1 MMKRDVGDML
11 TTLIRNQADRE
22 ALATM
27 PGASVELPTLDA
39 APVRR
44 GERHIA
50 FDLSRIRVFRNLHTF
65 VSLLA
70 EEIIEQCAFG
80 AADVMVRRKVDSRLT
95 PELAAAGLD
104 WVTIYVRLDAAEG
117 LPSHYRSFGD
127 RLQMIFL
134 ALQTERWGGA
144 LFPGYFGLQ
153 PSEAQAP
160 PALLFPFQLHDTG
173 DPSGHYYLV
182 EHSRPGRFLRITI
195 EDAAHSRLQLK
206 HIPHRVVDQQL
217 RRSFF
222 TEIFSTA
229 EKIHQ
234 GMLHDAL
241 NHRAEH
247 VETSAHLPDFF
258 AYLRQTGLPHLQQV
272 RFTWPTDDRQM
283 LFLEKSDSTAPT
295 ESLSMLSREIQLLED
310 PAVLHLLGQG
320 QIVEMISGAFHIYF
334 DVSRWGAC
342 LNVSFD
348 EFRERQDLADY
359 LAPMKALRSALA
371 LHPRALEGVR
381 LFVIHHATAEVLG
394 LLKAFADA
402 QCDSLTAFFVQYAG
416 IVPNDYLETLT
427 SLSPETFRFYG
438 LQKMESRIRLAGSY
452 TLSRQFTPFSGLE
465 PIEQA
470 LTDEQPDFLDAMR
483 LAAGHLFLKEIDE
496 ARRANRQMLL
506 VEDGGYLAPLVN
518 RFCLEGK
525 TLGEVFDHFH
535 LPRPADAHN
544 MPFADWLD
552 PVFPGSVEHTKN
564 GYDDLNEVA
573 EAFGKLQFPALSIA
587 VSDLK
592 RGPEAQAC
600 AVSILNAAENILH
613 RLGLLLCR
621 RTIVILG
628 SAGAIGGFL
637 KEELGRRLTKGCLFG
652 VDVAAGNTAGEGIR
666 EARSLDDL
674 GSGVLRNADMFIGV
688 TGQSLLQRSHL
699 EEILLSGRQS
709 AVFFVSGSTKTVE
722 FADAQHYLQ
731 SLRDA
736 PDARIGGRAASVD
749 FKPLRDLQTGILQGY
764 EIRFAFTDQPSE
776 GKVIYLLGE
785 GMPLNFLYYGI
796 PREIMDEVMAQL
808 FCVSCGLIR
817 HLRTAAPLPP
827 ALLAVDREI
836 DANADLLPCGK
847 NNGRDFLKR

>member
-1 MMKRDVGDML
+1 MKRDVGDML

-22 ALATM
+22 ARNPAAGA
-27 PGASVELPTLDA
+27 PGELPTLGIE
-39 APVRR
+39 PVRLD
-44 GERHIA
+44 ERHIS
-50 FDLSRIRVFRNLHTF
+50 FDLSRIRVFRNLHSF

-80 AADVMVRRKVDSRLT
+80 AADIMVRHKVDSRLT

-117 LPSHYRSFGD
+117 LPFHYRSFGD

-134 ALQTERWGGA
+134 TLQTERWGGV

-153 PSEAQAP
+153 LSEASVP
-160 PALLFPFQLHDTG
+160 PALLFPFHLHDAG
-173 DPSGHYYLV
+173 NPNGHYYLV
-182 EHSRPGRFLRITI
+182 EHNPPGRFLRITI

-206 HIPHRVVDQQL
+206 HIPHRVVDQPL

-222 TEIFSTA
+222 TDIFSTA

-234 GMLHDAL
+234 GILHDAL

-283 LFLEKSDSTAPT
+283 IFLEKSDATSLT
-295 ESLSMLSREIQLLED
+295 ESLGMLAREIQLLED

-320 QIVEMISGAFHIYF
+320 QIVEMISGSFRIYF

-348 EFRERQDLADY
+348 EFRERRDLADY
-359 LAPMKALRSALA
+359 LAPMKTLEAALA
-371 LHPRALEGVR
+371 RRPRALAGVR

-416 IVPNDYLETLT
+416 IVPNDYLETLM
-427 SLSPETFRFYG
+427 SLPPDAFRFYG
-438 LQKMESRIRLAGSY
+438 LQKMESRFRLAGSY

-470 LTDEQPDFLDAMR
+470 LIEEQPDFLNAMR
-483 LAAGHLFLKEIDE
+483 LAAGHLFLKEADA
-496 ARRANRQMLL
+496 ARRANRQLLL
-506 VEDGGYLAPLVN
+506 VEDGGYLAPLIN

-525 TLGEVFDHFH
+525 TLGEVFEHFR
-535 LPRPADAHN
+535 LPRPADAHH
-544 MPFADWLD
+544 MPLADWLA
-552 PVFPGSVEHTKN
+552 PVFPGSIEHTKN
-564 GYDDLNEVA
+564 GYDFLNEVA
-573 EAFGKLQFPALSIA
+573 QAFGKLQFPALSIA

-592 RGPEAQAC
+592 RGPEARAC

-613 RLGLLLCR
+613 RLGLLLSR

-637 KEELGRRLTKGCLFG
+637 KEELSRRLTEGRLYG
-652 VDVAAGNTAGEGIR
+652 VDIAAENIAGDDIR
-666 EARSLDDL
+666 EAKTLDDL
-674 GSGVLRNADMFIGV
+674 GSGVLRDADMFIGV

-699 EEILLSGRQS
+699 EEILLSGRPS
-709 AVFFVSGSTKTVE
+709 AVFFISGSTKTVE
-722 FADAQHYLQ
+722 FADAQSYLQ
-731 SLRDA
+731 SLRDI
-736 PDARIGGRAASVD
+736 PDARVGGRAANVD

-764 EIRFAFTDQPSE
+764 EIRLSFTDQPSG

-796 PREIMDEVMAQL
+796 PREIVDEVMAQL
-808 FCVSCGLIR
+808 FCLSCGLIR
-817 HLRTAAPLPP
+817 RWRAAGPLPP

-836 DANADLLPCGK
+836 DANADLLPGKK
-847 NNGRDFLKR
+847 NNGRDFQNR

>member
-1 MMKRDVGDML
+1 MKRDVGDML

-22 ALATM
+22 ARNPAAGA
-27 PGASVELPTLDA
+27 PGELPTLGIE
-39 APVRR
+39 PVRLD
-44 GERHIA
+44 ERHIS
-50 FDLSRIRVFRNLHTF
+50 FDLSRIRVFRNLHSF

-80 AADVMVRRKVDSRLT
+80 AADIMVRHKVDSRLT

-117 LPSHYRSFGD
+117 LPFHYRSFGD

-134 ALQTERWGGA
+134 TLQTERWGGV

-153 PSEAQAP
+153 LSEASVP
-160 PALLFPFQLHDTG
+160 PALLFPFHLHDAG
-173 DPSGHYYLV
+173 NPNGHYYLV
-182 EHSRPGRFLRITI
+182 EHNPPGRFLRITI

-206 HIPHRVVDQQL
+206 HIPHRVVDQPL

-222 TEIFSTA
+222 TDIFSTA

-234 GMLHDAL
+234 GILHDAL

-283 LFLEKSDSTAPT
+283 IFLEKSDATSLT
-295 ESLSMLSREIQLLED
+295 ESLGMLAREIQLLED

-320 QIVEMISGAFHIYF
+320 QIVEMISGSFRIYF

-348 EFRERQDLADY
+348 EFRERRDLADY
-359 LAPMKALRSALA
+359 LAPMKTLEAALA
-371 LHPRALEGVR
+371 RRPRALAGVR

-416 IVPNDYLETLT
+416 IVPNDYLETLM
-427 SLSPETFRFYG
+427 SLPPDAFRFYG
-438 LQKMESRIRLAGSY
+438 LQKMESRFRLAGSY

-470 LTDEQPDFLDAMR
+470 LIEEQPDFLNAMR
-483 LAAGHLFLKEIDE
+483 LAAGHLFLKEADA
-496 ARRANRQMLL
+496 ARRANRQLLL
-506 VEDGGYLAPLVN
+506 VEDGGYLAPLIN

-525 TLGEVFDHFH
+525 TLGEVFEHFR
-535 LPRPADAHN
+535 LPRPADAHH
-544 MPFADWLD
+544 MPLADWLA
-552 PVFPGSVEHTKN
+552 PVFPGSIEHTKN
-564 GYDDLNEVA
+564 GYDFLNEVA
-573 EAFGKLQFPALSIA
+573 QAFGKLQFPALSIA

-592 RGPEAQAC
+592 RGPEARAC

-613 RLGLLLCR
+613 RLGLLLSR

-637 KEELGRRLTKGCLFG
+637 KEELSRRLTEGRLYG
-652 VDVAAGNTAGEGIR
+652 VDIAAENIAGDDIR
-666 EARSLDDL
+666 EAKTLDDL
-674 GSGVLRNADMFIGV
+674 GSGVLRDADMFIGV

-699 EEILLSGRQS
+699 EEILLSGRPS
-709 AVFFVSGSTKTVE
+709 AVFFISGSTKTVE
-722 FADAQHYLQ
+722 FADAQSYLQ
-731 SLRDA
+731 SLRDI
-736 PDARIGGRAASVD
+736 PDARVGGRAANVD
-749 FKPLRDLQTGILQGY
+749 FKLLRDLQTGILQGY
-764 EIRFAFTDQPSE
+764 EIRLSFTDQPSG

-796 PREIMDEVMAQL
+796 PREIVDEVMAQL
-808 FCVSCGLIR
+808 FCLSCGLIR
-817 HLRTAAPLPP
+817 RWRAAGPLPP

-836 DANADLLPCGK
+836 DANADLLPGKK
-847 NNGRDFLKR
+847 NNGRDFQNR

>member
-1 MMKRDVGDML
+1 MKRDVGDML

-22 ALATM
+22 ARNPAAGA
-27 PGASVELPTLDA
+27 PGELPTLGIE
-39 APVRR
+39 PVRLD
-44 GERHIA
+44 ERHIS
-50 FDLSRIRVFRNLHTF
+50 FDLSRIRVFRNLHSF

-80 AADVMVRRKVDSRLT
+80 AADIMVRHKVDSRLT

-117 LPSHYRSFGD
+117 LPFHYRSFGD

-134 ALQTERWGGA
+134 TLQTERWGGV

-153 PSEAQAP
+153 LSEASVP
-160 PALLFPFQLHDTG
+160 PALLFPFHLHDAG
-173 DPSGHYYLV
+173 NPNGHYYLV
-182 EHSRPGRFLRITI
+182 EHNPPGRFLRITI

-206 HIPHRVVDQQL
+206 HIPHRVVDQPL

-222 TEIFSTA
+222 TDIFSTA

-234 GMLHDAL
+234 GILHDAL

-283 LFLEKSDSTAPT
+283 IFLEKSDATSLT
-295 ESLSMLSREIQLLED
+295 ESLGMLAREIQLLED

-320 QIVEMISGAFHIYF
+320 QIVEMISGSFRIYF

-348 EFRERQDLADY
+348 EFRERRDLADY
-359 LAPMKALRSALA
+359 LAPMKTLEAALA
-371 LHPRALEGVR
+371 RRPRALAGVR

-416 IVPNDYLETLT
+416 IVPNDYLETLM
-427 SLSPETFRFYG
+427 SLPPDAFRFYG
-438 LQKMESRIRLAGSY
+438 LQKMESRFRLAGSY

-470 LTDEQPDFLDAMR
+470 LIEEQPDFLNAMR
-483 LAAGHLFLKEIDE
+483 LAAGHLFLKEADA
-496 ARRANRQMLL
+496 ARRANRQLLL
-506 VEDGGYLAPLVN
+506 VEDGGYLAPLIN

-525 TLGEVFDHFH
+525 TLGEVFEHFR
-535 LPRPADAHN
+535 LPRPADAHH
-544 MPFADWLD
+544 MPLADWLA
-552 PVFPGSVEHTKN
+552 PVFPGSIEHTKN
-564 GYDDLNEVA
+564 GYDFLNEVA
-573 EAFGKLQFPALSIA
+573 QAFGKLQFPALSIA

-592 RGPEAQAC
+592 RGPEARAC

-613 RLGLLLCR
+613 RLGLLLSR

-637 KEELGRRLTKGCLFG
+637 KEELSRRLTEGRLYG
-652 VDVAAGNTAGEGIR
+652 VDIAAENIAGDDIR
-666 EARSLDDL
+666 EAKTLDDL
-674 GSGVLRNADMFIGV
+674 GSGVLRDADMFIGV

-699 EEILLSGRQS
+699 EEILLSGRPS
-709 AVFFVSGSTKTVE
+709 AVFFISGSTKTVE
-722 FADAQHYLQ
+722 FADAQSYLQ
-731 SLRDA
+731 SLRDI
-736 PDARIGGRAASVD
+736 PDARVGGRAANVD
-749 FKPLRDLQTGILQGY
+749 FKPCGICRPAFCRGTKSGFPLRIS
-764 EIRFAFTDQPSE
+764 RPAARSFTFWAKE
-776 GKVIYLLGE
+776 C
-785 GMPLNFLYYGI
+785 
-796 PREIMDEVMAQL
+796 R
-808 FCVSCGLIR
+808 
-817 HLRTAAPLPP
+817 
-827 ALLAVDREI
+827 
-836 DANADLLPCGK
+836 
-847 NNGRDFLKR
+847 

>member
-1 MMKRDVGDML
+1 MKRDVGDML

-22 ALATM
+22 ALETTAGA
-27 PGASVELPTLDA
+27 PGELPTLGV
-39 APVRR
+39 APIRR

-80 AADVMVRRKVDSRLT
+80 AADIMVRRKVDSRLT

-117 LPSHYRSFGD
+117 LPFHYRSFGD

-134 ALQTERWGGA
+134 TLQTERWGGA

-153 PSEAQAP
+153 PSEASAP
-160 PALLFPFQLHDTG
+160 PALLFPFHLHDGG
-173 DPSGHYYLV
+173 DPNGHYYLV
-182 EHSRPGRFLRITI
+182 EHSPSGHFLRITI

-206 HIPHRVVDQQL
+206 HIPHRVVDQPL

-222 TEIFSTA
+222 TDIFSTA

-234 GMLHDAL
+234 GILHDVL

-258 AYLRQTGLPHLQQV
+258 AYLRQTGLPQLQQI

-283 LFLEKSDSTAPT
+283 MFLEKSDATALT
-295 ESLSMLSREIQLLED
+295 ESLDMLAREIQLLED
-310 PAVLHLLGQG
+310 PAVLHLLEKGQT
-320 QIVEMISGAFHIYF
+320 VEMLSGSFRIYF

-348 EFRERQDLADY
+348 EIRERQDLADY
-359 LAPMKALRSALA
+359 LASMKALRAALA

-381 LFVIHHATAEVLG
+381 LFVIHHATAEALG

-416 IVPNDYLETLT
+416 IVPNDYLETLM
-427 SLSPETFRFYG
+427 SLPPQTFRFYG
-438 LQKMESRIRLAGSY
+438 LQKMESRLRLAGSY
-452 TLSRQFTPFSGLE
+452 MLSRQFTPFSGLE
-465 PIEQA
+465 TMEQA
-470 LTDEQPDFLDAMR
+470 LIDEQPDFLDAMR
-483 LAAGHLFLKEIDE
+483 MAAGHLFFKEADA
-496 ARRANRQMLL
+496 ARRANRLLLL
-506 VEDGGYLAPLVN
+506 VEDGGYLAPIIN

-525 TLGEVFDHFH
+525 TLGEVFEHFH
-535 LPRPADAHN
+535 LPRPAEAFH
-544 MPFADWLD
+544 MPLADWLA

-564 GYDDLNEVA
+564 GYDYLNEVA
-573 EAFGKLQFPALSIA
+573 QAFGKLQYPALSIA

-592 RGPEAQAC
+592 RGPEARAC

-613 RLGLLLCR
+613 RLGLLLSR

-637 KEELGRRLTKGCLFG
+637 RKELGRRLTKGCLFG
-652 VDVAAGNTAGEGIR
+652 VDVAAGNDAADGIQ
-666 EARSLDDL
+666 EAKTLDEL

-688 TGQSLLQRSHL
+688 TGLSLLQRGHL
-699 EEILLSGRQS
+699 EEILLNGRQP
-709 AVFFVSGSTKTVE
+709 AVFFISGSTKTVE

-731 SLRDA
+731 SLRDT
-736 PDARIGGRAASVD
+736 PNARIGGRPVSAD

-764 EIRFAFTDQPSE
+764 EIRLAFTDQPSC
-776 GKVIYLLGE
+776 GKILYLLGE

-796 PREIMDEVMAQL
+796 PREIVDEVMAQL

-817 HLRTAAPLPP
+817 RLRAAATLPP

-836 DANADLLPCGK
+836 DANADLLPGK
-847 NNGRDFLKR
+847 K

>member
-1 MMKRDVGDML
+1 MKRDVGDML

-22 ALATM
+22 ARNPAAGA
-27 PGASVELPTLDA
+27 PGELPTLGIE
-39 APVRR
+39 PVRLD
-44 GERHIA
+44 ERHIS
-50 FDLSRIRVFRNLHTF
+50 FDLSRIRVFRNLHSF

-80 AADVMVRRKVDSRLT
+80 AADIMVRHKVDSRLT

-117 LPSHYRSFGD
+117 LPFHYRSFGD

-134 ALQTERWGGA
+134 TLQTERWGGV

-153 PSEAQAP
+153 LSEASVP
-160 PALLFPFQLHDTG
+160 PALLFPFHLHDAG
-173 DPSGHYYLV
+173 NPNGHYYLV
-182 EHSRPGRFLRITI
+182 EHNPPGRFLRITI

-206 HIPHRVVDQQL
+206 HIPHRVVDQPL

-222 TEIFSTA
+222 TDIFSTA

-234 GMLHDAL
+234 GILHDAL

-283 LFLEKSDSTAPT
+283 IFLEKSDATSLT
-295 ESLSMLSREIQLLED
+295 ESLGMLAREIQLLED

-320 QIVEMISGAFHIYF
+320 QIVEMISGSFRIYF

-348 EFRERQDLADY
+348 EFRERRDLADY
-359 LAPMKALRSALA
+359 LAPMKTLEAALA
-371 LHPRALEGVR
+371 RRPRALAGVR

-416 IVPNDYLETLT
+416 IVPNDYLETLM
-427 SLSPETFRFYG
+427 SLPPDAFRFYG
-438 LQKMESRIRLAGSY
+438 LQKMESRFRLAGSY

-470 LTDEQPDFLDAMR
+470 LIEEQPDFLNAMR
-483 LAAGHLFLKEIDE
+483 LAAGHLFLKEADA
-496 ARRANRQMLL
+496 ARRANRQLLL
-506 VEDGGYLAPLVN
+506 VEDGGYLAPLIN

-525 TLGEVFDHFH
+525 TLGEVFEHFR
-535 LPRPADAHN
+535 LPRPADAHH
-544 MPFADWLD
+544 MPLADWLA
-552 PVFPGSVEHTKN
+552 PVFPGSIEHTKN
-564 GYDDLNEVA
+564 GYDFLNEVA
-573 EAFGKLQFPALSIA
+573 QAFGKLQFPALSIA

-592 RGPEAQAC
+592 RGPEARAC

-613 RLGLLLCR
+613 RLGLLLSR

-637 KEELGRRLTKGCLFG
+637 KEELSRRLTEGRLYG
-652 VDVAAGNTAGEGIR
+652 VDIAAENIAGDDIR
-666 EARSLDDL
+666 EAKTLDDL
-674 GSGVLRNADMFIGV
+674 GSGVLRDADMFIGV

-699 EEILLSGRQS
+699 EEILLSGRPS
-709 AVFFVSGSTKTVE
+709 AVFFISGSTKTVE
-722 FADAQHYLQ
+722 FADAQSYLQ
-731 SLRDA
+731 SLRDI
-736 PDARIGGRAASVD
+736 PDARVGGRAANVD

-764 EIRFAFTDQPSE
+764 EIRLSFTDQPSG

-796 PREIMDEVMAQL
+796 PREIVDEVMAQL
-808 FCVSCGLIR
+808 FCLSCGLIR
-817 HLRTAAPLPP
+817 RWRAAGPLPP

-836 DANADLLPCGK
+836 DANADLLPGK
-847 NNGRDFLKR
+847 K